1 MRTAGNRSDE
11 IVTAFA
17 NALFA
22 RQYQD
27 RDGEVFEVRGDCLSG
42 PITTGREDGPEVEID
57 LSDLLAPRIADGPA
71 RCERK
76 RAPR

>member
-22 RQYQD
+22 GQ
-27 RDGEVFEVRGDCLSG
+27 
-42 PITTGREDGPEVEID
+42 IATTTGREDGPEVEID